1 MHIYETISYPRIRKK
16 LILLK
21 EKLRAT
27 GYLKKGASIKD
38 PFRGPIYSV
47 SIRIWLITYSMKSMK
62 VFMEV
67 IPGVD
72 PWPTEQCPKGTGGH
86 TCRVI
91 LFGM

>member
-38 PFRGPIYSV
+38 PFRGPIYFV
-47 SIRIWLITYSMKSMK
+47 SIQIWLITYSMKSMK

-67 IPGVD
+67 ILGVHL
-72 PWPTEQCPKGTGGH
+72 WPIEQCPKGIGGH